1 MALPNLLHYDMEYD
15 VQIFLSAF
23 STQSNQGLT
32 YMLINGKEIADQI
45 QAELKIKISKIKGRQ
60 PCLAVIIVG
69 DNPASKIYVDRK
81 TKACAEV
88 GIKSIRQELPASTSE
103 QALIQSIEQL
113 NDDINIDGILIQL
126 PLPAHLNPLRITQI
140 MDPSKDVDGLHPTN
154 AGKLLTGDQSAFI
167 PCTPLGVKEL
177 LERSGI
183 EVAGKHVLV
192 IGRSN
197 LVGKP
202 MAAILM
208 QSATGGNATV
218 TIAHSRTSNIKELC
232 LMADILV
239 VAIGQA
245 KMITADMVKKEA
257 VIIDV
262 GINKVDDPTR
272 NSGYRLV
279 GDVDFE
285 NVKDKCSFITPVP
298 GGVGPMTIAMLLS
311 NTLKSF
317 LQRNTSKS
325 L

>member
-1 MALPNLLHYDMEYD
+1 
-15 VQIFLSAF
+15 
-23 STQSNQGLT
+23 
-32 YMLINGKEIADQI
+32 MLINGKVIAEEIYS
-45 QAELKIKISKIKGRQ
+45 ELKSKISNIKHRK

-69 DNPASKIYVDRK
+69 ENPASKIYVDRK

-88 GIKSIRQELPASTSE
+88 GIKSIRIELPASTSE
-103 QALIQSIEQL
+103 SHLIQTIETL
-113 NDDINIDGILIQL
+113 NRDPDVDGILVQL
-126 PLPAHLNPLRITQI
+126 PLPMHLNPLKITQI
-140 MDPSKDVDGLHPTN
+140 IDPSKDVDGLHPSN
-154 AGKLLTGDQSAFI
+154 VGKLLTGDQSAFL
-167 PCTPLGVKEL
+167 PCTPFGVKEL

-183 EVAGKHVLV
+183 DVAGKHVLV

-218 TIAHSRTSNIKELC
+218 TIAHSRTRNLKELC

-239 VAIGQA
+239 VAIGQP
-245 KMITADMVKKEA
+245 KMITADMVKEGA

-262 GINKVDDPTR
+262 GINKIDDPSR
-272 NSGYRLV
+272 NLGYRLV

-285 NVKDKCSFITPVP
+285 NVKDKCAFITPVP

-311 NTLKSF
+311 NTVKSY
-317 LQRNTSKS
+317 LQQI
-325 L
+325 

>member
-1 MALPNLLHYDMEYD
+1 
-15 VQIFLSAF
+15 
-23 STQSNQGLT
+23 
-32 YMLINGKEIADQI
+32 MLINGKAIAEQI
-45 QAELKIKISKIKGRQ
+45 QDELKLKISQLDGRK

-81 TKACAEV
+81 TKACASV
-88 GIKSIRQELPASTSE
+88 GITSIRQELPASTTE
-103 QALIQSIEQL
+103 HALLEAIEQL
-113 NDDINIDGILIQL
+113 NNDTKIDGILIQL
-126 PLPAHLNPLRITQI
+126 PLPAHINPLKITQKI
-140 MDPSKDVDGLHPTN
+140 DPSKDVDGLHPTN
-154 AGKLLTGDQSAFI
+154 VGKMLTGDKSAFL

-177 LERSGI
+177 LERTGI

-218 TIAHSRTSNIKELC
+218 TIAHSRTSNMKDLC

-239 VAIGQA
+239 VAIGQP
-245 KMITADMVKKEA
+245 KFITADMVKKDA
-257 VIIDV
+257 IIIDV
-262 GINKVDDPTR
+262 GINKVNDPSR
-272 NSGYRLV
+272 SCGYSLV

-317 LQRNTSKS
+317 LQRLN
-325 L
+325 